1 MSGKLIVEKA
11 LNTEEQLSFMP
22 LKGSLKLK
30 LSEPVAVETLKK
42 HIAVLRVGK
51 TTGLKEN
58 VKSYSDAFRM
68 DRSAYVETEISV
80 DGTEV
85 TITPVNPFEEMSDYV
100 LYITRDITSVSME
113 ILIDGQPAGDKISV
127 NPPIEKTVEVKPVS
141 KPITRSGTKVI
152 IADVYVDGA
161 KVVEKGVYSLD
172 SGIEVEGSTIIIKDP
187 SISIGVIKIIPT
199 VTSKSED
206 DYSLKFSTGRKHPVE
221 DKTPEATSSRITAEK
236 LYDFYKNPYEMI
248 LHTSGGKSQV
258 QQQGQKTG
266 QAGQN
271 EEQPQPEIEV
281 KLPNKII
288 FNFNKTLADIPIDL
302 ANFNFEMT
310 EAFNNNHLA
319 PMGFFKRDTSYVL
332 EFSTIRNNKSIMIE
346 VIENDDEEPHDKYEL
361 RWKN

>member
-30 LSEPVAVETLKK
+30 LSEPVAVETLKQ

-51 TTGLKEN
+51 TSGLKEN

-127 NPPIEKTVEVKPVS
+127 NPPIEKTIEIKPIS

-152 IADVYVDGA
+152 LADVYVDGA

-172 SGIEVEGSTIIIKDP
+172 SGIEVEGSTITIKDP
-187 SISIGVIKIIPT
+187 SISIGIIKVIPT

-206 DYSLKFSTGRKHPVE
+206 DYSIKFSTGRKHPVE
-221 DKTPEATSSRITAEK
+221 DKTPEATSSRVTAEK

-258 QQQGQKTG
+258 QQGQQTG
-266 QAGQN
+266 RAGQN

-319 PMGFFKRDTSYVL
+319 PMGFFKEDTSYIL

>member
-30 LSEPVAVETLKK
+30 LSEPVAVETLKQ

-51 TTGLKEN
+51 SSGLKEN

-68 DRSAYVETEISV
+68 DRSAYVEIEISV
-80 DGTEV
+80 NGTEV

-127 NPPIEKTVEVKPVS
+127 NPPVEKTIEIKPIS

-152 IADVYVDGA
+152 LADVYIDGA

-172 SGIEVEGSTIIIKDP
+172 SGIEVEGSTITIKDP

-206 DYSLKFSTGRKHPVE
+206 DYSLKFSTGRKHPVG
-221 DKTPEATSSRITAEK
+221 DRTPEATSSKITAEK

-248 LHTSGGKSQV
+248 LHTSGGKPQV
-258 QQQGQKTG
+258 QHGQPTG
-266 QAGQN
+266 QSGQN
-271 EEQPQPEIEV
+271 EEQPQPEIEI

-319 PMGFFKRDTSYVL
+319 PMGFFKEDTSYIL